1 MQVQLLGEVTVVR
14 LSARVDAISAGEV
27 EAAFGE
33 QIAGGARKLVADFA
47 GTEYISSAGL
57 RVFLA
62 TLKLLGKN
70 EGRIVLC
77 AMQPFIAEVFDISG
91 FCDLFE
97 IVGTLDEAVAAL
109 S

>member
-1 MQVQLLGEVTVVR
+1 MQVQLLGEVTVVK
-14 LSARVDAISAGEV
+14 LPARVDAITAGEV
-27 EAAFGE
+27 EATFSE

-47 GTEYISSAGL
+47 STEYISSAGL
-57 RVFLA
+57 RIFLA
-62 TLKLLGKN
+62 TLKVLGKHD
-70 EGRIVLC
+70 GRIVLC
-77 AMQPFIAEVFDISG
+77 AMAPFIAEVFDISG